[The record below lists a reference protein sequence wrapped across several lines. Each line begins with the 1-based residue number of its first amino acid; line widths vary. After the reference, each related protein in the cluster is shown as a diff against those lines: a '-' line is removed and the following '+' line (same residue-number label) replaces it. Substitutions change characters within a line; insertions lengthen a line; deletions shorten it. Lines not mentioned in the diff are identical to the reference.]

1 VDKKKLNFCGVR
13 KFEGSQKKK
22 ENKNKG
28 EASKSAGHKSG
39 TQRVSLSFFLFF
51 LSSGKHAKK
60 RETMASVASERMT
73 RVASPSLRRCRGDF
87 GTMMVQSSKKNKIT
101 RRRVAQNLP
110 RKRWTKCKCSAAW
123 NNDDHEEYSSS
134 SSSSSTGREGQD
146 IGSVDE
152 GDMFEGE
159 TYLRASES
167 LQEKTKRHEEENG
180 PSTHVLPSLLF
191 PVSEPIIPGQR
202 KVLHLY
208 EPRFVSLLNDSVDS
222 HGGLMAFVHYSQI
235 PPSCEISTT
244 TSKKRVW
251 DEGNDDEEEKS
262 RDSSNVTSNALA
274 DRTEQDD
281 KKKELNQRP
290 LPNERDDKLEMFGDV
305 YSESDSDAS
314 NYEEEFEKFS
324 EFARQVN
331 SRYGDESGFG
341 TDEEDDEDED
351 EDTQAVQ
358 LNATCTL
365 GRIIQY
371 EPIKILSNDGFDDGV
386 TIDIVDEYGESSG
399 TFGETYR
406 VLVVGE
412 TRMMVEDVN
421 ETPAGYV
428 AGTYSLVN
436 SPDSKFA
443 VQPTEDERNQI
454 EQLADDVELLMNY
467 VIEFGDSLLKVSN
480 MTKETLFDD
489 VVRKAEAAR
498 DYPTEIHRKFAI
510 EEAKMLKWAK
520 SIGKVDSLHE
530 SMKWVE
536 EDGIFFD
543 AKIELENV
551 ARMNRDQDKAGL
563 SLDDAILSRLR
574 RSAALTMAQ
583 NEEDDEEEMKI
594 AATDVNK
601 RSRASAMVRAER
613 LSFAAFQEVPFA
625 SADENEKLI
634 ARRAAAMS
642 SSVGLLDRLRLAKSG
657 LEEQLGGLRA
667 KLALEKSLRA
677 TLDGGSND
685 TNTDNDNKKEEGS
698 DENENDGGK

>member
-1 VDKKKLNFCGVR
+1 MRTKV
-13 KFEGSQKKK
+13 
-22 ENKNKG
+22 
-28 EASKSAGHKSG
+28 GHRESPF
-39 TQRVSLSFFLFF
+39 LSFFLSFVLF
-51 LSSGKHAKK
+51 VWKTHGK
-60 RETMASVASERMT
+60 RETMASMASERMT
-73 RVASPSLRRCRGDF
+73 RVASPSSRRCRGDF
-87 GTMMVQSSKKNKIT
+87 GTMMVKKIT

-110 RKRWTKCKCSAAW
+110 RKRWTKCKCNAAW

-235 PPSCEISTT
+235 PSSCEISTT
-244 TSKKRVW
+244 TRKKRVL

-262 RDSSNVTSNALA
+262 RDSSNATSSALA
-274 DRTEQDD
+274 DQTEQDD

-341 TDEEDDEDED
+341 TDEEDDED

-467 VIEFGDSLLKVSN
+467 VIEFGDSLLEVSN

-574 RSAALTMAQ
+574 RSAALTMSQ
-583 NEEDDEEEMKI
+583 NEEEDEEEMKI